1 MPGLA
6 MTLTVDIEVV
16 GMTDDGDA
24 SKVAAALQSQP
35 GVTQVQVQLSTG
47 IARTE
52 IEKGTI
58 VEHLLETVEET
69 GFMARLA
76 KGD

>member
-1 MPGLA
+1 MKADL
-6 MTLTVDIEVV
+6 TLTIELEIV
-16 GMTDDGDA
+16 GMSSESD
-24 SKVAAALQSQP
+24 SVKLKVALRDQP
-35 GVTQVQVQLSTG
+35 GVLQAQVELSSGRATL
-47 IARTE
+47 E

-76 KGD
+76 EED

>member
-1 MPGLA
+1 
-6 MTLTVDIEVV
+6 MTETIDIEIV
-16 GMTDDGDA
+16 GMSSDA
-24 SKVAAALQSQP
+24 DSTKLQVALRNQP
-35 GVTQVQVQLSTG
+35 GVLQAHVESSSGRAT
-47 IARTE
+47 IE

-76 KGD
+76 EED

>member
-1 MPGLA
+1 
-6 MTLTVDIEVV
+6 MTETIELEIV
-16 GMTDDGDA
+16 GMSSEAD
-24 SKVAAALQSQP
+24 SIKLQVALRNQP
-35 GVTQVQVQLSTG
+35 GVLQAHVESSSGRAT
-47 IARTE
+47 IE

-76 KGD
+76 EED

>member
-1 MPGLA
+1 
-6 MTLTVDIEVV
+6 MTLTIELEIV
-16 GMTDDGDA
+16 GMSSNTD
-24 SKVAAALQSQP
+24 SINLQTALRNQP
-35 GVTQVQVQLSTG
+35 GVLQARVDAGTG
-47 IARTE
+47 RATLD

-76 KGD
+76 EAD